1 MEKIKVILC
10 KAGECAQIVEI
21 EDSLESFQKIV
32 EGMIE
37 EYMPFED
44 DVAIVCNDE
53 GKMLGLPLNRAIED
67 EDGRIMDIIA
77 GDFFICY
84 APWESEKFLS
94 LPTEL
99 AEKYKEKF
107 YWPEQIFL
115 KNGEGHKAIKYN
127 PDYRKHEVEI
137 LK

>member
-1 MEKIKVILC
+1 MDKISVLLC
-10 KAGECAQIVEI
+10 RVGECAKIVEI
-21 EDSLESFQKIV
+21 EDSLESFQQIV

-37 EYMPFED
+37 EYMPFDD

-99 AEKYKEKF
+99 AEKYQEKF
-107 YWPEQIFL
+107 RWPEQVFL
-115 KNGEGHKAIKYN
+115 KNGEGCKAIKYN
-127 PDYRKHEVEI
+127 PDFRKHEVEM